1 VGKNGAKESWREKLK
16 SLQETNLV
24 KFLSVVMARKKEGKR
39 IRAARA
45 KVQAEKLYSVEEGCQ
60 VVASTA
66 SAKFDETVEVAVRLG
81 VDPKK
86 ADQNVRGS
94 IALPHGLGKN
104 VRVLV
109 FAKGDKAKEAE
120 AAGADFVG
128 GDDLVEKIKGGF
140 FDFDSV
146 IATPDMMVQVG
157 KVGKLLGPR
166 GLMPSPKVGTV
177 TFDVGETVKSVKS
190 GRAEYRVDKAGIVH
204 AAVGKAS
211 FGANKIQDNVLAL
224 FQALNRAKP
233 STSKGLYLHSA
244 SISLTMGPGV
254 ALDLGALR
262 A

>member
-1 VGKNGAKESWREKLK
+1 
-16 SLQETNLV
+16 
-24 KFLSVVMARKKEGKR
+24 MARKKEGKR
-39 IRAARA
+39 IKAQRA
-45 KVQAEKLYSVEEGCQ
+45 KVDAEKLYTIEEGCE
-60 VVASTA
+60 VVVSTA
-66 SAKFDETVEVAVRLG
+66 SAKFDETVEVALRLG

-94 IALPHGLGKN
+94 ISLPHGLGKN

-109 FAKGDKAKEAE
+109 FAKGDKATEATN
-120 AAGADFVG
+120 AGADFVG

-166 GLMPSPKVGTV
+166 GLMPSPKIGTV
-177 TFDVGETVKSVKS
+177 TFDVADTVKAVKA
-190 GRAEYRVDKAGIVH
+190 GRADYRVDKAGIVH

-211 FGANKIQDNVLAL
+211 FGGTKILENV
-224 FQALNRAKP
+224 QALVQAVNRAKP
-233 STSKGLYLHSA
+233 STSKGVYLQGA
-244 SISLTMGPGV
+244 SLSLTMGPGV
-254 ALDLGALR
+254 AIDVAGLR

>member
-1 VGKNGAKESWREKLK
+1 
-16 SLQETNLV
+16 
-24 KFLSVVMARKKEGKR
+24 MAGKKEGKR
-39 IRAARA
+39 FTAQRA
-45 KVQAEKLYSVEEGCQ
+45 KVQAEKQYSLEEGCA

-94 IALPHGLGKN
+94 ISLPHGLGKA
-104 VRVLV
+104 VRVAV
-109 FAKGDKAKEAE
+109 FAKGDKAQEAT
-120 AAGADFVG
+120 AAGADIVG

-146 IATPDMMVQVG
+146 IATPDMMAQVG

-177 TFDVGETVKSVKS
+177 TFDIGETVKSVKA

-204 AAVGKAS
+204 AAIGKAS
-211 FGANKIQDNVLAL
+211 FGGQKIYENAQVL

-233 STSKGLYLHSA
+233 SSSKGVYLQSA
-244 SISLTMGPGV
+244 SMSLTMGPGV
-254 ALDLGALR
+254 ALDISPLR
-262 A
+262 G

>member
-1 VGKNGAKESWREKLK
+1 
-16 SLQETNLV
+16 
-24 KFLSVVMARKKEGKR
+24 MARKKEGKR
-39 IRAARA
+39 IRAQRA
-45 KVQAEKLYSVEEGCQ
+45 KVQAEKLYSLDEACQ

-86 ADQNVRGS
+86 AEQNVRGS
-94 IALPHGLGKN
+94 ISLPHGLGKN

-109 FAKGDKAKEAE
+109 FAKGEKAKEATE
-120 AAGADFVG
+120 AGADFVG

-146 IATPDMMVQVG
+146 IATPDMMAQVG

-177 TFDVGETVKSVKS
+177 TFDIADTVKSVKS

-204 AAVGKAS
+204 ASIGKAS
-211 FGANKIQDNVLAL
+211 FGGAKILDNAQAL
-224 FQALNRAKP
+224 FQAINRAKP
-233 STSKGLYLHSA
+233 ATSKGVYLQSA
-244 SISLTMGPGV
+244 SLSLTMGPGV
-254 ALDLGALR
+254 LVDVAALR

>member
-1 VGKNGAKESWREKLK
+1 
-16 SLQETNLV
+16 
-24 KFLSVVMARKKEGKR
+24 MARKKEGKR
-39 IRAARA
+39 IRAQRA
-45 KVQAEKLYSVEEGCQ
+45 KVQAEKLYSLDEACQ

-86 ADQNVRGS
+86 AEQNVRGS
-94 IALPHGLGKN
+94 ISLPHGLGKN

-109 FAKGDKAKEAE
+109 FAKGEKAKEATD
-120 AAGADFVG
+120 AGADFVG

-146 IATPDMMVQVG
+146 IATPDMMAQVG

-177 TFDVGETVKSVKS
+177 TFDISDTVKSVKS

-204 AAVGKAS
+204 ASIGKAS
-211 FGANKIQDNVLAL
+211 FGGAKILDNAQAL
-224 FQALNRAKP
+224 FQAINRAKP
-233 STSKGLYLHSA
+233 ATSKGVYLQSA
-244 SISLTMGPGV
+244 SLSLTMGPGV
-254 ALDLGALR
+254 LVDVAALR

>member
-1 VGKNGAKESWREKLK
+1 
-16 SLQETNLV
+16 
-24 KFLSVVMARKKEGKR
+24 MARNKEGKR
-39 IRAARA
+39 IRAQRA
-45 KVQAEKLYSVEEGCQ
+45 KVQAGKLYSLEEGCA

-94 IALPHGLGKN
+94 ISLPNGLGKN
-104 VRVLV
+104 IRVAV
-109 FAKGDKAKEAE
+109 FAKGDKAQEAT
-120 AAGADFVG
+120 AAGAEFVG

-146 IATPDMMVQVG
+146 IATPDMMAQVG

-166 GLMPSPKVGTV
+166 GLMPSPKIGTV
-177 TFDVGETVKSVKS
+177 TFDVAETVKSVKA

-204 AAVGKAS
+204 ASVGKAS
-211 FGANKIQDNVLAL
+211 FGTAKIMENAQAL

-233 STSKGLYLHSA
+233 SSSKGVYLQGA
-244 SISLTMGPGV
+244 CLSLTMGPGV
-254 ALDLGALR
+254 ALDVAPLR

>member
-1 VGKNGAKESWREKLK
+1 
-16 SLQETNLV
+16 
-24 KFLSVVMARKKEGKR
+24 MARTKEGKR

-45 KVQAEKLYSVEEGCQ
+45 KVQADKLYSVEEGCQ
-60 VVASTA
+60 VVESTA

-94 IALPHGLGKN
+94 IALPHGLGKE

-109 FAKGDKAKEAE
+109 FAKGDKVKEAE

-146 IATPDMMVQVG
+146 VATPDMMVQVG

-177 TFDVGETVKSVKS
+177 TFDVGETVKSVKA
-190 GRAEYRVDKAGIVH
+190 GRAEYRVDKAGVVH

-211 FGANKIQDNVLAL
+211 FGPQKIQDNVSAL
-224 FQALNRAKP
+224 FSALNRAKP
-233 STSKGLYLHSA
+233 SSSKGVYLQSA

-254 ALDLGALR
+254 ALDVAALR

>member
-1 VGKNGAKESWREKLK
+1 
-16 SLQETNLV
+16 
-24 KFLSVVMARKKEGKR
+24 MALKKEGKR
-39 IRAARA
+39 LRAARA
-45 KVQAEKLYSVEEGCQ
+45 KVQAEKLYSIEEGCQ

-66 SAKFDETVEVAVRLG
+66 SAKFDETVEVSVRLG

-146 IATPDMMVQVG
+146 VATPDMMVQVG

-211 FGANKIQDNVLAL
+211 FGATKILDNVSAL
-224 FQALNRAKP
+224 FSALNRAKP
-233 STSKGLYLHSA
+233 STAKGLYLQSA
-244 SISLTMGPGV
+244 SITLTMGPGV
-254 ALDLGALR
+254 ALDVSPLR

>member
-1 VGKNGAKESWREKLK
+1 
-16 SLQETNLV
+16 
-24 KFLSVVMARKKEGKR
+24 MARKKEGKR

-45 KVQAEKLYSVEEGCQ
+45 KVQAEKLYSLEEACQ

-86 ADQNVRGS
+86 AEQNVRGS
-94 IALPHGLGKN
+94 IALPHGLGKS

-109 FAKGDKAKEAE
+109 FAKGDKAKEATE
-120 AAGADFVG
+120 AGADFVG

-146 IATPDMMVQVG
+146 VATPDMMAQVG

-177 TFDVGETVKSVKS
+177 TFDVGETVKSVKA

-204 AAVGKAS
+204 ASIGKAS
-211 FGANKIQDNVLAL
+211 FGGGKILENAQAL
-224 FQALNRAKP
+224 FQAINRAKP
-233 STSKGLYLHSA
+233 STSKGVYLQSA
-244 SISLTMGPGV
+244 SMALTMGPGV
-254 ALDLGALR
+254 AVDVSALR